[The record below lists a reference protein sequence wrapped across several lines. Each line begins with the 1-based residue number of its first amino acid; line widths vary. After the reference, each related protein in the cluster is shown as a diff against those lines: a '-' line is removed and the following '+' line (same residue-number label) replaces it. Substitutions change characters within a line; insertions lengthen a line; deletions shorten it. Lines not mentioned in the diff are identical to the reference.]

1 MWMTKND
8 DGDGGGG
15 CADDDSVIWLFY
27 FYFVCLFVCLFFDQ
41 CPRRKASL
49 IIGIFLVFFSS
60 LLSTR
65 ITSGTGCSR
74 NMAGS
79 WGKALAKLCRVRTH
93 SSVHLCWMYAGGTE
107 PLPSV
112 IFFPLT
118 FPGFFF
124 YISKFSFLFTFF
136 RWSLPLCVLLGEM
149 DFYINKHNSSCS
161 CSLKREEYVPEAL
174 ESMRAGI
181 LGVGRRKWSVYL
193 SSVLHLVNSNTD

>member
-41 CPRRKASL
+41 CPRGKASL

-60 LLSTR
+60 LLSAR

-93 SSVHLCWMYAGGTE
+93 SSVHLLSMYAGGTE
-107 PLPSV
+107 PLPCHFLSPH
-112 IFFPLT
+112 FSR
-118 FPGFFF
+118 FFF
-124 YISKFSFLFTFF
+124 FLSANFLF
-136 RWSLPLCVLLGEM
+136 SLHSFADLSLCV
-149 DFYINKHNSSCS
+149 C
-161 CSLKREEYVPEAL
+161 C
-174 ESMRAGI
+174 
-181 LGVGRRKWSVYL
+181 W
-193 SSVLHLVNSNTD
+193 VNWIFI